1 MLPTQPKK
9 NRYKTAALIIMIVLI
24 YFWAFTGTSFDG
36 IKDSAGTVTKSILDG
51 LFHPDWAYVYTGDG
65 EDLIS
70 MLIQTIAIAFLGTFI
85 SAILSLPFAFWAAR
99 NKKSNRVIS
108 TSGNFKLLSETIEF
122 LKRKRKKEESQ
133 INSNIDDDMVKRKR
147 VRKFKEAY

>member
-1 MLPTQPKK
+1 MDETTD
-9 NRYKTAALIIMIVLI
+9 NIN
-24 YFWAFTGTSFDG
+24 
-36 IKDSAGTVTKSILDG
+36 
-51 LFHPDWAYVYTGDG
+51 
-65 EDLIS
+65 E
-70 MLIQTIAIAFLGTFI
+70 
-85 SAILSLPFAFWAAR
+85 
-99 NKKSNRVIS
+99 VIS